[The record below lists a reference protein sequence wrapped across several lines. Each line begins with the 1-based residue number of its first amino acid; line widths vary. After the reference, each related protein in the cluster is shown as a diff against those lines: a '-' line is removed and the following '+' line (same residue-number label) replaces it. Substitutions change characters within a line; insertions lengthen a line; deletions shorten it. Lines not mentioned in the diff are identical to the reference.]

1 MFKTTDIEII
11 KYCQEQFYFDFQL
24 PSKFIARQTEKFHSQ
39 IEGFF
44 LLSAVVEHLMWNVL
58 RKI

>member
-44 LLSAVVEHLMWNVL
+44 TVRSCRTSYVKRIA
-58 RKI
+58 